1 MKTITV
7 RGVDDALDEKLREKS
22 REMGVSIN
30 QFVIDA
36 LKERLGLKKEKRYT
50 AVHSD
55 LDQLFGK
62 WSEEEFKRIQGKIDS
77 ERAIDPELW
86 K

>member
-1 MKTITV
+1 MKSITV

-36 LKERLGLKKEKRYT
+36 LKERLGLKKEKKYT

-55 LDQLFGK
+55 LDHLFGK

-77 ERAIDPELW
+77 ERVIDTELW

>member
-1 MKTITV
+1 MKTIV
-7 RGVDDALDEKLREKS
+7 VHGIDDALDEKLREKS

-36 LKERLGLKKEKRYT
+36 LKERLGLKKEKKFT

-55 LDQLFGK
+55 LDHLFGR
-62 WSEEEFKRIQGKIDS
+62 WSEEEFKRIQGKSDSARVIDK
-77 ERAIDPELW
+77 ELW

>member
-1 MKTITV
+1 MKTIV
-7 RGVDDALDEKLREKS
+7 VHGIDDALDEKLKEKS

-36 LKERLGLKKEKRYT
+36 LKERLGLKKEKKFT

-55 LDQLFGK
+55 LDHLSGR
-62 WSEEEFKRIQGKIDS
+62 WSEEEFKRIQGKSDSARIIDK
-77 ERAIDPELW
+77 ELW

>member
-1 MKTITV
+1 MKSITV

-36 LKERLGLKKEKRYT
+36 LKERVGLKKEKKYT

-55 LDQLFGK
+55 LDHLFGK
-62 WSEEEFKRIQGKIDS
+62 WSEEEFKLIQGKINS
-77 ERAIDPELW
+77 ERVVDPEIW